1 MIATELLFLTMS
13 AFVASEESKIL
24 SLHPFILSLTNA
36 DVSESQ
42 DPCNESHVS
51 DTNCTIS
58 SKLGR
63 TAV

>member
-1 MIATELLFLTMS
+1 MIATELLFFNMS
-13 AFVASEESKIL
+13 VFAASQESKIL
-24 SLHPFILSLTNA
+24 SPHPFILSLTNA

-42 DPCNESHVS
+42 DPSNESHAS

-58 SKLGR
+58 VTLGH